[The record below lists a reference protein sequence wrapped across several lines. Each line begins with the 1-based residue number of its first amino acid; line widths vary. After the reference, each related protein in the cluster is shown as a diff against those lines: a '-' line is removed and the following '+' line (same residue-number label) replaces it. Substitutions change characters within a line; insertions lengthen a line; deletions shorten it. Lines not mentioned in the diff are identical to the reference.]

1 MPRRNPRYPAF
12 LLTGA
17 AVGVLAAVVL
27 VLGPGADVAD
37 RARLLSTSRRCSA
50 GWARWP
56 AAWSRSCSKAGGADR
71 IRDPAAP

>member
-1 MPRRNPRYPAF
+1 MPRRTPRYPAF

-37 RARLLSTSRRCSA
+37 RARLLSYL
-50 GWARWP
+50 
-56 AAWSRSCSKAGGADR
+56 AALLGGLGALAGGVVAVLLEGR
-71 IRDPAAP
+71 RR